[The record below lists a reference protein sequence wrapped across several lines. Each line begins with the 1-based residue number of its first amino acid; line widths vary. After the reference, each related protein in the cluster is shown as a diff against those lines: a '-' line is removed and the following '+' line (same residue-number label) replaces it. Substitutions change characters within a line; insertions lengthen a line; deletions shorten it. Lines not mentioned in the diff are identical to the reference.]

1 MKADPGYFGPDSMM
15 WRVMMECRERNI
27 EFFEIG
33 ETNFRDT
40 LYQVLTEKEKNIVYF
55 KRGFGEHS
63 WPLKR
68 WVWFRNPQ
76 YELEYLQ
83 QAVNNYTKCFE

>member
-1 MKADPGYFGPDSMM
+1 MKKRRRANKIHRLSITKIKKRGGRRRKM
-15 WRVMMECRERNI
+15 R
-27 EFFEIG
+27 
-33 ETNFRDT
+33 
-40 LYQVLTEKEKNIVYF
+40 KEKNIVYF

-76 YELEYLQ
+76 NELEYLQ